1 MDHWLS
7 LYIRIVALLEALREK
22 EVTLKP
28 SSLGVLQNLVKSFC
42 DRVCI
47 ASSGADLPPFQALSG
62 LGSFSPKGRG
72 MPRETVGLHLDPIR
86 EEREEDALSIP
97 DSLPDLT
104 DSEGEGE
111 RPFPLGLVEQGI
123 VPLGLP
129 LCRDSIRPHRFWV
142 HC

>member
-28 SSLGVLQNLVKSFC
+28 SSLGVLQNLVRSFC
-42 DRVCI
+42 DRVCT
-47 ASSGADLPPFQALSG
+47 ASSGADLPPSQALTG
-62 LGSFSPKGRG
+62 LGSLSPKGWGESRK
-72 MPRETVGLHLDPIR
+72 RIGLRLDPIR

-97 DSLPDLT
+97 DSLPDLA

-111 RPFPLGLVEQGI
+111 CPSPLGLVERGI

-129 LCRDSIRPHRFWV
+129 LYQDSIRPHRFWV
-142 HC
+142 LR